1 MAEIQFI
8 DLSGE
13 IKADPRGMSFFPW
26 QGRLQAPGELPST
39 FHLISIRPG
48 QSRGH
53 HLHPGHAEYLY
64 PFHGRAVFTWEA
76 APGQVRERVISGD
89 RTLIHIPPGLA
100 HAVTNPG
107 PETPLPPGL
116 AGGSGPGP
124 GEPET
129 IPHPLERLPTN
140 PPGWRQT
147 HASPTV
153 AGLSPKSW
161 VTPAVSGLVLP

>member
-1 MAEIQFI
+1 MTEIHFI

-13 IKADPRGMSFFPW
+13 IKTDARGMSFFPW
-26 QGRLQAPGELPST
+26 QGRLKAPGELAST

-53 HLHPGHAEYLY
+53 HLHPGHGEYLY
-64 PFHGRAVFTWEA
+64 PFHGRAVFIWEA

-89 RTLIHIPPGLA
+89 TTLIHIPPGLA

-107 PETPLPPGL
+107 PELLYLL
-116 AGGSGPGP
+116 AWREVSGPGS

-129 IPHPLERLPTN
+129 VPHDL
-140 PPGWRQT
+140 G
-147 HASPTV
+147 
-153 AGLSPKSW
+153 G
-161 VTPAVSGLVLP
+161 VTP

>member
-1 MAEIQFI
+1 MTEIQFI

-26 QGRLQAPGELPST
+26 QGRLKAPEGLPST
-39 FHLISIRPG
+39 FHLISISPG

-53 HLHPGHAEYLY
+53 HLHPGRERGRDTHRGRGHHLHPGHGEYLY

-76 APGQVRERVISGD
+76 APGQVRERVISGET
-89 RTLIHIPPGLA
+89 TLIHIPPGLA

-107 PETPLPPGL
+107 PELLYLL
-116 AGGSGPGP
+116 AWREVEGASR

-129 IPHPLERLPTN
+129 IPHPL
-140 PPGWRQT
+140 
-147 HASPTV
+147 
-153 AGLSPKSW
+153 
-161 VTPAVSGLVLP
+161 